1 MKYSFED
8 HGPTTVLTLSG
19 ELTADQAD
27 TFRRSCLE
35 RLGRGVRNV
44 VLVLEHLRMIDSAG
58 LEMLLWLRE
67 ESAQH
72 RGHLRLVN
80 PDPTIR
86 KVLEVTRLDR
96 RFEVHQSIE
105 SAAKSLR

>member
-19 ELTADQAD
+19 ELTSDQAD

-80 PDPTIR
+80 PDPT
-86 KVLEVTRLDR
+86 
-96 RFEVHQSIE
+96 
-105 SAAKSLR
+105 SARCWR